1 MTNKITQTTT
11 SEKVAMDIINKG
23 NSIGDTPLMIA
34 VKNQKLSTINRLL
47 QDVNVDIEIKNNMGY
62 TPYTYALEFCDTE
75 IISAFQSFYKNSNN
89 YLLSSICDAVHN
101 RDYPTITNLLLNK
114 CDIDIIDNNG
124 YTPFQYAVAMND
136 KVTID
141 LFINI
146 VGFPCFE
153 QKIRINKSFL
163 SIPLLAGFYNHD
175 DLREYLAVK
184 RLALLNDKKN

>member
-1 MTNKITQTTT
+1 
-11 SEKVAMDIINKG
+11 MDIINQG

-34 VKNQKLSTINRLL
+34 VKNQDLRIINRLL
-47 QDVNVDIEIKNNMGY
+47 EELYIEDIEIKNNMGY
-62 TPYTYALEFCDTE
+62 TPYTYALEFCCTKT
-75 IISAFQSFYKNSNN
+75 ISAFQSFFKNSKN

-114 CDIDIIDNNG
+114 CDIDLIDNNG

-146 VGFPCFE
+146 VGSPCFQQNIVIE
-153 QKIRINKSFL
+153 GSML
-163 SIPLLAGFYNHD
+163 SIAQLAGFYDHD
-175 DLREYLAVK
+175 DLRMCLAVK
-184 RLALLNDKKN
+184 RLELLNDKIN